1 MLTPTIIPVTG
12 MAPSFAEDSGLQ
24 SAVPAETAACP
35 QVEPPHNAF
44 GRIVSLFRSNEFL
57 FSELQNVKLKLARAR
72 VYRDTPGSNPVLAEA
87 HVLQLRARHSAV
99 LTMLRANRIEARRLL
114 GHPVRTLASA
124 SA

>member
-1 MLTPTIIPVTG
+1 MLTSTSIPVNG
-12 MAPSFAEDSGLQ
+12 MLSSFPDDSVLRSAAPFEIG
-24 SAVPAETAACP
+24 ACP
-35 QVEPPHNAF
+35 QVEPAHNAF
-44 GRIVSLFRSNEFL
+44 GRIVSLFRSNAFL

-87 HVLQLRARHSAV
+87 HVLQLRAKHSAV